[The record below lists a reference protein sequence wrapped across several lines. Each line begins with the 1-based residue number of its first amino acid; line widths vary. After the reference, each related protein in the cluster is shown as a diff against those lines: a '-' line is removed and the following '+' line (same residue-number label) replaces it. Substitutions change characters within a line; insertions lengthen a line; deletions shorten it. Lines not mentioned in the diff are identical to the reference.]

1 MLKTKTPLIE
11 ENSTH
16 DVIKTLLYFDTF
28 KYPITSDE
36 LAYYSKFKDTE
47 IKSVLK
53 NLIKKEVIYSN
64 EEFYTTINDTS
75 LVSRRKKGN
84 LKAEKTFEKAK
95 KMSAFISQFPF
106 VEGVFLS
113 GSISKGFLGEDDDI
127 DYFIITSPNRLW
139 LTRTLLILYK
149 KIFLF
154 NSKKYFC
161 VNYFMSSNALEIS
174 EKNRFTATEFVT
186 LIPMSGNGIYNSLKE
201 NNSWV
206 LNYFPAFS
214 KQNKVSENIKKNL
227 VRKSLE
233 FVFSGIIGDYL
244 DALTMKITK
253 RHQENKFKKFK
264 LKDFKVAFK
273 AQKHVSKHHPG
284 NHQKKVIDSL
294 NISIQEFN
302 NKHQFSIPL
311 EK

>member
-1 MLKTKTPLIE
+1 MLKTKTPLKE
-11 ENSTH
+11 DNSTH
-16 DVIKTLLYFDTF
+16 DVLKTLLYFDTF
-28 KYPITSDE
+28 KYPITSNE
-36 LAYYSKFKDTE
+36 LAYYSKFQDIE
-47 IKSVLK
+47 IESVLN
-53 NLIKKEVIYSN
+53 NLIDKEIIYSN
-64 EEFYTTINDTS
+64 EEFYTTINDAS
-75 LVSRRKKGN
+75 LVSKRKKGN
-84 LKAEKTFEKAK
+84 LKAEKTLKKAK

-113 GSISKGFLGEDDDI
+113 GSISKGFLGENDDI

-161 VNYFMSSNALEIS
+161 VNYFMSSNELEIS

-201 NNSWV
+201 HNSWV

-214 KQNKVSENIKKNL
+214 KSNKVSKNIKKNI

-233 FVFSGIIGDYL
+233 FLFNGRIGDYL
-244 DALTMKITK
+244 DSLTMKITK
-253 RHQENKFKKFK
+253 RHQESKFKKFK

-294 NISIQEFN
+294 NKSIQEFN

>member
-1 MLKTKTPLIE
+1 MLKTKTPLKE
-11 ENSTH
+11 DNSTH

-36 LAYYSKFKDTE
+36 LAYYSKFNNTE
-47 IKSVLK
+47 IKSVLN

-75 LVSRRKKGN
+75 LISRRKKGN

-244 DALTMKITK
+244 DTLTMKITK
-253 RHQENKFKKFK
+253 RHQENKFKKFN

-284 NHQKKVIDSL
+284 NHQKKVIESL
-294 NISIQEFN
+294 NKSIQEFN